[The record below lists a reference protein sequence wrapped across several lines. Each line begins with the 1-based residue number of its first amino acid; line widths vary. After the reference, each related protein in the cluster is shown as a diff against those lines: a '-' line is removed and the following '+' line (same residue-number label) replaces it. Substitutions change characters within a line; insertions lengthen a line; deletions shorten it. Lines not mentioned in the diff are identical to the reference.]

1 MTCYSLFCFHLL
13 HGSHLYSQSKIISQS
28 KIKTLESKALKN
40 FFKKQQDSVSHK
52 YKELKILKFL
62 DLLLLQNCLF
72 ISQIEPKQRLAN
84 HFGLIDVP
92 FVNTQIYNNQS
103 VKSNYIILET
113 IFRIYLCTN
122 VRMH

>member
-28 KIKTLESKALKN
+28 KIKTLESKALKKI
-40 FFKKQQDSVSHK
+40 FKKQQDSVSHK

-84 HFGLIDVP
+84 HFGLIDVS

-103 VKSNYIILET
+103 VKNNYIILET